1 MMMKQV
7 TFSVKVKLPSRR
19 CPRGGWWVIG
29 SNGEALFCKTLEG
42 AKSLAKS
49 RNEYYAKLLAPSEGG

>member
-1 MMMKQV
+1 MKMKKV
-7 TFSVKVKLPSRR
+7 TFSVKLCLPSRR
-19 CPRGGWWVIG
+19 HIGGGWWVIG

>member
-1 MMMKQV
+1 MKSV

-19 CPRGGWWVIG
+19 CPRGGFWVIG
-29 SNGEALFCKTLEG
+29 SNGEAVFCKTLEG

-49 RNEYYAKLLAPSEGG
+49 RNEYYAKLTPS